1 MKILIFGGTGA
12 MGTPLV
18 ELLANQGHAVDVTS
32 RKARKY
38 GKENIHCLIGN
49 AHDMNFVRDIL
60 KTRYDVLIDFM
71 NYNLPELKERLDFIL
86 NSVGQYIFLSSCRVF
101 AESKTPI
108 TEESPRL
115 LDVCK
120 DKDYLATEEYALA
133 KAKEENLIF
142 ESKHKNWT
150 IVRPTITY
158 NSYRLQLGCY
168 ELEEWLERA
177 IRDKSVVFY
186 DDLADKLTSMTYGED
201 VARGICYLIGNKQA
215 LGETVNIASPES
227 KTWGEILNIYK
238 DEFKKAFKGK
248 HNLQIVMFPHAEDY
262 EIVFGRKWRL
272 KYNRIYNR
280 CFDSSKMDRLSNG
293 RMTYMPIE
301 DGLRKCLNEFV
312 NNSQECGK
320 ISALREAYFDNVLHT
335 YTNLSEFSGIKQK
348 CKYLIARYSPYFTY
362 KRIKNR

>member
-1 MKILIFGGTGA
+1 
-12 MGTPLV
+12 
-18 ELLANQGHAVDVTS
+18 
-32 RKARKY
+32 
-38 GKENIHCLIGN
+38 
-49 AHDMNFVRDIL
+49 
-60 KTRYDVLIDFM
+60 
-71 NYNLPELKERLDFIL
+71 
-86 NSVGQYIFLSSCRVF
+86 
-101 AESKTPI
+101 
-108 TEESPRL
+108 
-115 LDVCK
+115 
-120 DKDYLATEEYALA
+120 
-133 KAKEENLIF
+133 
-142 ESKHKNWT
+142 
-150 IVRPTITY
+150 
-158 NSYRLQLGCY
+158 
-168 ELEEWLERA
+168 
-177 IRDKSVVFY
+177 
-186 DDLADKLTSMTYGED
+186 MTYGED